1 MKETKEIK
9 KSKYNMW
16 QNTGFMLGIAWKH
29 DKSVIFLC
37 IALAMAT
44 AGVTITELLI
54 APMILQ
60 KVETMAPLG
69 QLVTSILGFSV
80 VLMILSGLKA
90 YLTENT
96 LFGRVGLRTK
106 FMMMIS
112 RKDAQ
117 TSFSNILDTD
127 FLQMEDKAM
136 RACSSNREATEA
148 IWTTWTDIL
157 TNVLGFVVY
166 LALLSNLNP
175 GLILVVLATTI
186 IGYFVN
192 KRINEWGYRHREEE
206 IQYNKKMNYAYHTS
220 VDRAFAKDIRIF
232 GLRTWVEDV
241 WNSAYSLYRAFLEK
255 REKIYLW
262 TNVIDL
268 MLAFVRNGIAYAYLI
283 GLTLNQGLPVSQFLL
298 YFNAVSGFTQ
308 WVTGILDQF
317 SILHKQSLDLSTV
330 RELLEWPEQFRFED
344 GEPLAKDLDKEY
356 EIKLEDVSFRYPKAE
371 KDTISHINLTIHPG
385 EKLAI
390 VGLNGAG
397 KTTLV
402 KLVCGFLD
410 PTQGRVLLNGED
422 IRKYNRRDYYKLFE
436 AVFQDFSVLEASV
449 AENVA
454 QRVEDIDIPKVWSCL
469 EEAGLTEKVRSLP
482 KQLDTKIGRRVFED
496 GVELSGGQTQRLML
510 ARALY
515 KDAPLLVLDEPTA
528 ALDPIAENDIYMKY
542 SEMTHGRTSL
552 FISHRLA
559 STRFCDRILFMEHGK
574 IAEEG
579 THDQLLKL
587 GGGYAN
593 LFVCLKAWAGAF
605 GVGSVTQYVG
615 AISSL
620 FLGISD
626 LLEQFGTMQAN
637 SEFLK
642 TAFEFLDIPN
652 KMYQGSLTTE
662 KRSDR
667 QYEVE
672 FQDVSFQYPGTEI
685 WALRHVSMKFKVGER
700 LAVVGMNGSGKT
712 TFIKLLCR
720 LYDPTEGKILLNGID
735 IRKYKYDDYINIF
748 SVVFQD
754 FKLMALTLGENVAGS
769 KQYDREAV
777 TLSLKNAGFAD
788 RMERIPKGLETYLYK
803 DLEKDGVEVS
813 GGEAQKIA
821 IARAL
826 YKDAPFIILDEPT
839 AALDPIAEAEIYSKF
854 NEIVGDKTAIYIS
867 HRLSSCKFCD
877 EIAVFHNG
885 SVVQQGTHESL
896 LADES
901 GKYYELWNA
910 QAQYYT
916 EEETQTA

>member
-1 MKETKEIK
+1 
-9 KSKYNMW
+9 MW

-166 LALLSNLNP
+166 LALLSNLNQ

-652 KMYQGSLTTE
+652 KMYQVSLTTE

>member
-166 LALLSNLNP
+166 LALLSNLNQ

>member
-1 MKETKEIK
+1 
-9 KSKYNMW
+9 
-16 QNTGFMLGIAWKH
+16 
-29 DKSVIFLC
+29 
-37 IALAMAT
+37 
-44 AGVTITELLI
+44 
-54 APMILQ
+54 
-60 KVETMAPLG
+60 
-69 QLVTSILGFSV
+69 
-80 VLMILSGLKA
+80 
-90 YLTENT
+90 
-96 LFGRVGLRTK
+96 
-106 FMMMIS
+106 
-112 RKDAQ
+112 
-117 TSFSNILDTD
+117 
-127 FLQMEDKAM
+127 
-136 RACSSNREATEA
+136 
-148 IWTTWTDIL
+148 
-157 TNVLGFVVY
+157 
-166 LALLSNLNP
+166 
-175 GLILVVLATTI
+175 
-186 IGYFVN
+186 
-192 KRINEWGYRHREEE
+192 
-206 IQYNKKMNYAYHTS
+206 MNYAYHTS
-220 VDRAFAKDIRIF
+220 VDLAFAKDIRIF

-769 KQYDREAV
+769 KQYYREAV

>member
-69 QLVTSILGFSV
+69 QLITSILGFSV

-90 YLTENT
+90 YLTANT

-136 RACSSNREATEA
+136 RACSSNGEATEA

-166 LALLSNLNP
+166 LALLSNLNL
-175 GLILVVLATTI
+175 GLILVVLVTTI
-186 IGYFVN
+186 AGYFVN

-220 VDRAFAKDIRIF
+220 VNRAFAKDIRIF

-268 MLAFVRNGIAYAYLI
+268 VLAFVRNGIAYAYLI

-593 LFVCLKAWAGAF
+593 LF
-605 GVGSVTQYVG
+605 
-615 AISSL
+615 
-620 FLGISD
+620 
-626 LLEQFGTMQAN
+626 
-637 SEFLK
+637 
-642 TAFEFLDIPN
+642 
-652 KMYQGSLTTE
+652 
-662 KRSDR
+662 
-667 QYEVE
+667 EV
-672 FQDVSFQYPGTEI
+672 QS
-685 WALRHVSMKFKVGER
+685 
-700 LAVVGMNGSGKT
+700 
-712 TFIKLLCR
+712 
-720 LYDPTEGKILLNGID
+720 
-735 IRKYKYDDYINIF
+735 
-748 SVVFQD
+748 
-754 FKLMALTLGENVAGS
+754 
-769 KQYDREAV
+769 
-777 TLSLKNAGFAD
+777 
-788 RMERIPKGLETYLYK
+788 
-803 DLEKDGVEVS
+803 
-813 GGEAQKIA
+813 
-821 IARAL
+821 
-826 YKDAPFIILDEPT
+826 
-839 AALDPIAEAEIYSKF
+839 
-854 NEIVGDKTAIYIS
+854 
-867 HRLSSCKFCD
+867 
-877 EIAVFHNG
+877 
-885 SVVQQGTHESL
+885 
-896 LADES
+896 
-901 GKYYELWNA
+901 
-910 QAQYYT
+910 QYYK
-916 EEETQTA
+916 EGGHHDEQNEDEK

>member
-1 MKETKEIK
+1 MGL
-9 KSKYNMW
+9 W
-16 QNTGFMLGIAWKH
+16 
-29 DKSVIFLC
+29 
-37 IALAMAT
+37 MA
-44 AGVTITELLI
+44 ASRAI
-54 APMILQ
+54 
-60 KVETMAPLG
+60 
-69 QLVTSILGFSV
+69 SV
-80 VLMILSGLKA
+80 VLTG
-90 YLTENT
+90 
-96 LFGRVGLRTK
+96 
-106 FMMMIS
+106 
-112 RKDAQ
+112 
-117 TSFSNILDTD
+117 
-127 FLQMEDKAM
+127 
-136 RACSSNREATEA
+136 
-148 IWTTWTDIL
+148 
-157 TNVLGFVVY
+157 VVY
-166 LALLSNLNP
+166 
-175 GLILVVLATTI
+175 
-186 IGYFVN
+186 
-192 KRINEWGYRHREEE
+192 
-206 IQYNKKMNYAYHTS
+206 
-220 VDRAFAKDIRIF
+220 
-232 GLRTWVEDV
+232 
-241 WNSAYSLYRAFLEK
+241 
-255 REKIYLW
+255 
-262 TNVIDL
+262 
-268 MLAFVRNGIAYAYLI
+268 
-283 GLTLNQGLPVSQFLL
+283 
-298 YFNAVSGFTQ
+298 
-308 WVTGILDQF
+308 
-317 SILHKQSLDLSTV
+317 
-330 RELLEWPEQFRFED
+330 
-344 GEPLAKDLDKEY
+344 
-356 EIKLEDVSFRYPKAE
+356 
-371 KDTISHINLTIHPG
+371 
-385 EKLAI
+385 
-390 VGLNGAG
+390 
-397 KTTLV
+397 
-402 KLVCGFLD
+402 
-410 PTQGRVLLNGED
+410 
-422 IRKYNRRDYYKLFE
+422 
-436 AVFQDFSVLEASV
+436 
-449 AENVA
+449 
-454 QRVEDIDIPKVWSCL
+454 
-469 EEAGLTEKVRSLP
+469 
-482 KQLDTKIGRRVFED
+482 
-496 GVELSGGQTQRLML
+496 
-510 ARALY
+510 
-515 KDAPLLVLDEPTA
+515 
-528 ALDPIAENDIYMKY
+528 
-542 SEMTHGRTSL
+542 
-552 FISHRLA
+552 
-559 STRFCDRILFMEHGK
+559 
-574 IAEEG
+574 
-579 THDQLLKL
+579 
-587 GGGYAN
+587 

-735 IRKYKYDDYINIF
+735 IRKYKYEDYINIF

-788 RMERIPKGLETYLYK
+788 RMERMPKGLETYLYK

-896 LADES
+896 VADES

>member
-220 VDRAFAKDIRIF
+220 VDLAFAKDIRIF